1 MWLAGKRARKEKD
14 EMCIEKY
21 WRLLGF
27 ALRTKKKL
35 IQVLFEKIY
44 LKLTLQHSEP
54 LRFGSQFAMAIYGT
68 KGLNSLDDEN
78 SARKVIQ
85 INVSMLEK

>member
-27 ALRTKKKL
+27 ALRTKKADSSSFREDL
-35 IQVLFEKIY
+35 
-44 LKLTLQHSEP
+44 LKTD
-54 LRFGSQFAMAIYGT
+54 FATFRTPAIW
-68 KGLNSLDDEN
+68 
-78 SARKVIQ
+78 
-85 INVSMLEK
+85 

>member
-27 ALRTKKKL
+27 ALRTKKADPSSFREDL
-35 IQVLFEKIY
+35 HDFETFRI
-44 LKLTLQHSEP
+44 P
-54 LRFGSQFAMAIYGT
+54 
-68 KGLNSLDDEN
+68 
-78 SARKVIQ
+78 VIW
-85 INVSMLEK
+85 